1 VTTRS
6 SPHALPIPG
15 RRRRLGPIWITTSA
29 WGLVLII
36 GLVVAAFAFLLHRG
50 DPEGAARIANAEIE
64 AALERDEQVLERV
77 AVRQR
82 YWWDYYR
89 QTHGVLAATNRRLI
103 YIGVPPE
110 PLLRGVDGP
119 PELTQASFPYTRPLE
134 VDRGRVFLGTA
145 RGVTLIG
152 PTSRE
157 TFAVAQHE
165 LPRLDSVLGAV
176 TRKLDTLRAVVD
188 AERRA
193 TEAAAAAARRPIYH
207 LVQPGEALDVIARRY
222 GVTVDSLLAWN
233 ALPDTRIRIGSR
245 LLVRQGR

>member
-1 VTTRS
+1 MTTGP
-6 SPHALPIPG
+6 SPQALPLAG
-15 RRRRLGPIWITTSA
+15 RRRRVGPVWITTSA
-29 WGLVLII
+29 WGLVLLI
-36 GLVVAAFAFLLHRG
+36 GSLVAAFAFLLHRG

-64 AALERDEQVLERV
+64 AALDPGERVLERV

-89 QTHGVLAATNRRLI
+89 QTHGILAATDRRLL
-103 YIGVPPE
+103 YVGVPPE

-119 PELTQASFPYTRPLE
+119 PELTQASFPYSRPLE
-134 VDRGRVFLGTA
+134 IDRGRVFLGTS
-145 RGVTLIG
+145 RGLTLTG

-165 LPRLDSVLGAV
+165 LPRLDAVLGVV
-176 TRKLDTLRAVVD
+176 TSNLDALRTVAD

-233 ALPDTRIRIGSR
+233 ALTDTRIRVGNR
-245 LLVRQGR
+245 LLVRPGR